1 MLKPSCNSTRRCNFV
16 RAIEN
21 WNAKVGPKASSF
33 RLLLAVLLVPGA
45 ASAQD
50 IAVLVTL
57 APHNRSA
64 RPDIALDIARRIG
77 EANGSMRV
85 RERAVRLSAV
95 GAMIL
100 NLDEILADLE
110 AGQQLALAPQLPHR
124 REIAAPAFGSGPEG
138 DRRSDGGKGG
148 D

>member
-1 MLKPSCNSTRRCNFV
+1 VLKPSCNSTRRCNFV

-21 WNAKVGPKASSF
+21 WSGKIDPRISVF
-33 RLLLAVLLVPGA
+33 QLLLAVLLVPGP

-110 AGQQLALAPQLPHR
+110 AGQQLALAAQLPRR
-124 REIAAPAFGSGPEG
+124 REIAASAFGSGPEG
-138 DRRSDGGKGG
+138 DRRSDGKGG

>member
-1 MLKPSCNSTRRCNFV
+1 VLKPSCNSTRRCNFV

-21 WNAKVGPKASSF
+21 SNARVGRTASLF
-33 RLLLAVLLVPGA
+33 RLLLAVLLVPAA

-64 RPDIALDIARRIG
+64 RPDIARDIARRIG
-77 EANGSMRV
+77 EANGSTQV
-85 RERAVRLSAV
+85 RERAARLSAV

-100 NLDEILADLE
+100 NLNEILADLE
-110 AGQQLALAPQLPHR
+110 AGRQLALVPQLPR
-124 REIAAPAFGSGPEG
+124 RRDIAVPAFGSSPGGGPRG
-138 DRRSDGGKGG
+138 D
-148 D
+148 